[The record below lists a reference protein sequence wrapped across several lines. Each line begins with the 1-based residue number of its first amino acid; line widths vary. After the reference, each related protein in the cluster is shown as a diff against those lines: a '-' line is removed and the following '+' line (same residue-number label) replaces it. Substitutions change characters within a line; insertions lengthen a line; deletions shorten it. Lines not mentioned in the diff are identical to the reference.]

1 MTSMELV
8 HHGVKGMKWGVR
20 KARPSS
26 AHSPNKNKTLI
37 KSILERAKSQK
48 QERVEKPKAE
58 KKTSKRKRREPKAN
72 TRLSDL
78 KSMSDD
84 ELRSAINR
92 LNLEKQYKELV
103 KPNKRTNQFVERGQK
118 AALNILFGTA
128 EDIGKAYV
136 KKQVKKKFNLDVPI
150 GDKKKN

>member
-1 MTSMELV
+1 MELQ

-26 AHSPNKNKTLI
+26 ARSPKKNKTSI
-37 KSILERAKSQK
+37 NSILERAKSRK
-48 QERVEKPKAE
+48 QERVEKPKSE
-58 KKTSKRKRREPKAN
+58 KKIPKRKRREPKAKMH
-72 TRLSDL
+72 LSEL

-92 LNLEKQYKELV
+92 LNLEKQYKDLV
-103 KPNKRTNQFVERGQK
+103 KPNKRPNQFVERGQK

-128 EDIGKAYV
+128 EDIGKAYI
-136 KKQVKKKFNLDVPI
+136 KKQVKKKFNLDIPT

>member
-1 MTSMELV
+1 MELA

-26 AHSPNKNKTLI
+26 SRSPKKNKTSA
-37 KSILERAKSQK
+37 KSILERAKARK
-48 QERVEKPKAE
+48 QEHMEKQQTE
-58 KKTSKRKRREPKAN
+58 KKSPKRKHREPKAN

-84 ELRSAINR
+84 ELRSTINR
-92 LNLEKQYKELV
+92 LNLEKQYKELI
-103 KPNKRTNQFVERGQK
+103 KPNKRPNPFVERGQK

-128 EDIGKAYV
+128 EDIGKAYI
-136 KKQVKKKFNLDVPI
+136 KKQVKKTFNLDIPA